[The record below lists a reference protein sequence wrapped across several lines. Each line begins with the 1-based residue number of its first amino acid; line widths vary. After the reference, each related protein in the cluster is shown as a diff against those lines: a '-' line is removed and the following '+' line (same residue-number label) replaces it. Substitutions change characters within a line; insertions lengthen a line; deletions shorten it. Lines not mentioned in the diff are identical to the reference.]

1 MTLLDRWMEEA
12 AKHLRVPLRD
22 GHICDCEHD
31 GGIHDDLPRALAIL
45 RAAAALAEGVRILV
59 PIGRITMEG
68 VNERGETVVIREFLK
83 DDAKRVVEAL
93 AAFDEAVKET
103 A

>member
-1 MTLLDRWMEEA
+1 MTLLDGWMEEA

-45 RAAAALAEGVRILV
+45 RAAAALAETARAMCVVGAPHYRSWDA
-59 PIGRITMEG
+59 ME
-68 VNERGETVVIREFLK
+68 K
-83 DDAKRVVEAL
+83 AL
-93 AAFDEAVKET
+93 AAFDEAVKEET
-103 A
+103 